1 MSSPIYRHDLDPTGL
16 SPDNR
21 VLREPVALANYPVR
35 VFVPSFGAFF
45 GDSMVI
51 TDTGTG
57 AILLKSQYYLSQPA
71 HIPTLK
77 YGKGIYYC
85 VVITDASVS
94 ANLSIDY
101 QDLGGEWAY
110 SNSALATQL
119 QVVLGDARAVDY
131 SAIINKPDRFSP
143 GPHLHDAGD
152 VFGMEYLIEALYAIR
167 DSISLDGTASMIAI
181 YDQTMSALNASAV
194 SVQTVRTELYQS
206 INGLLNQ
213 IAALQALS
221 SRVTAL
227 ESNSGGGNAATYVT
241 ASQLADALAAYAIT
255 HPTTASADK
264 PGEVRYFAFATVPD
278 CWRVADGA
286 ILGRV
291 DYPELFAAIGTTFN
305 HDESLLGD
313 LTRFQL
319 PDLRGEFIRGLD
331 LGRGIDA
338 GRVLGSA
345 QTDDFK
351 SHTHPLNLPA
361 YSGGATPNLDA
372 NGGSGQNYTS
382 GATGGIETRPR
393 NVALLP
399 CICYTS
405 TGVAI
410 VPAAPTY
417 AISTTATILYSGL
430 TAVYSVQTTFVP
442 NGTTLFWT
450 INSITLDGNNFTDNA
465 MSGTVTIVNNTGII
479 SRTLDSVLLYGDSD
493 VFTVELRTNSIT
505 GPVVAASSSVRTMPS
520 QFELAYHIAPNIT
533 SVNEGESV
541 TFNITTTGVMD
552 GTTLAYLIAGSVV
565 GADFVDGML
574 EGTYVINNN
583 TGSFIKEISAD
594 SRTEGI
600 KTFNASV
607 TLNVGS
613 GTTLWTSESVTISDT
628 STSPVTPTYAIT
640 VDRTSLNALD
650 QAVFT
655 VTRTNGTDGAGTLY
669 YIDVSCADVS
679 CVILGGALP
688 HVYSTTLSKIDG
700 VNPTISL
707 TNTGY
712 SEQNN
717 SGNDQTA
724 LINLRDGGHTGPIL
738 ASSPLISLTIDIQN

>member
-110 SNSALATQL
+110 SNSALAAQL

-241 ASQLADALAAYAIT
+241 ASQLAAALAAYSAA
-255 HPTTASADK
+255 HPPTVAGSTANI
-264 PGEVRYFAFATVPD
+264 PGEVRYFALAIAPAG
-278 CWRVADGA
+278 WMVADGS
-286 ILGRV
+286 LYRSV
-291 DYPELFAAIGTTFN
+291 DYPELFAAIGTTFG
-305 HDESLLGD
+305 SGSPFFAD
-313 LTRFQL
+313 LDFTI

-399 CICYTS
+399 CICYTA
-405 TGVAI
+405 TG
-410 VPAAPTY
+410 
-417 AISTTATILYSGL
+417 G
-430 TAVYSVQTTFVP
+430 
-442 NGTTLFWT
+442 
-450 INSITLDGNNFTDNA
+450 
-465 MSGTVTIVNNTGII
+465 
-479 SRTLDSVLLYGDSD
+479 
-493 VFTVELRTNSIT
+493 
-505 GPVVAASSSVRTMPS
+505 
-520 QFELAYHIAPNIT
+520 
-533 SVNEGESV
+533 
-541 TFNITTTGVMD
+541 
-552 GTTLAYLIAGSVV
+552 
-565 GADFVDGML
+565 
-574 EGTYVINNN
+574 
-583 TGSFIKEISAD
+583 
-594 SRTEGI
+594 
-600 KTFNASV
+600 
-607 TLNVGS
+607 
-613 GTTLWTSESVTISDT
+613 
-628 STSPVTPTYAIT
+628 
-640 VDRTSLNALD
+640 
-650 QAVFT
+650 
-655 VTRTNGTDGAGTLY
+655 
-669 YIDVSCADVS
+669 
-679 CVILGGALP
+679 
-688 HVYSTTLSKIDG
+688 
-700 VNPTISL
+700 
-707 TNTGY
+707 
-712 SEQNN
+712 
-717 SGNDQTA
+717 
-724 LINLRDGGHTGPIL
+724 
-738 ASSPLISLTIDIQN
+738 